1 MEIKIQTTSKDS
13 IINPLVV
20 SENTIN
26 RIKEVSSIAK
36 KDIDNFLNMKEYK
49 YIGFNFDFKPY
60 TF

>member
-1 MEIKIQTTSKDS
+1 
-13 IINPLVV
+13 LVV
-20 SENTIN
+20 SENTID